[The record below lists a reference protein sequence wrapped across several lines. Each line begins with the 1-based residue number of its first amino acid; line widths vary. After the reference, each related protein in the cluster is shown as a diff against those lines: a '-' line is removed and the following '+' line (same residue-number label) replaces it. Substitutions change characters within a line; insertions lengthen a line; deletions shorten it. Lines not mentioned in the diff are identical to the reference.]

1 MKHLA
6 IWLVVIV
13 LIALAGRLALPE
25 RRGIEFDAAKFE
37 DEPGSGPAAESVI
50 ARRLGAGPLP
60 NFVVIL
66 ADDLGYGDLSAY
78 GTRAIQTPNLDRLA
92 DEGARF
98 TEFYASAPI
107 CSPSRAGLLTGRYP
121 VRTGVS
127 YIIFASDVSIGQRL
141 NLALVRTTTRLGI
154 ADFHDSVVP
163 GLPDSEIT
171 IAEALKVVG
180 YATGMIGKWHLGD
193 FSHDRRY
200 LPTRH
205 GFDFYVGIPH
215 SNDEFPVAYF
225 RNEEEISPNIGLEQE
240 QLTRD
245 FTEAAIEFIE
255 ENAARPFFLYF
266 AHKDV
271 HLPFFP
277 SDGFRG
283 KSAAGLYGDAAE
295 ELDWSVG
302 RILETLDRLGLRNR
316 TLVLFTSDNGPW
328 YEGDTAG
335 LRGRKGM
342 SFEGSFRVPM
352 IASWPGRIPPR
363 SQIDAPAMNIDVFPT
378 LLELA
383 GLELPR
389 DREIDGRS
397 LWPLL
402 SGESRQSPH
411 EALLFFHD
419 KVIDGVRSGSWKYY
433 RQANRYRWP
442 IPMDDPATVPGRRVG
457 RYTYTDERTG
467 RSAHLLPEFPI
478 LYDLSRDR
486 AESYNVIDRHQEVAQ
501 RLEQLITDWETRLA
515 HNPRGWK

>member
-1 MKHLA
+1 MKRFVR
-6 IWLVVIV
+6 WLVVIAAV
-13 LIALAGRLALPE
+13 AAAGSLALWGRGAGRFNPSAFQDRP
-25 RRGIEFDAAKFE
+25 GTV
-37 DEPGSGPAAESVI
+37 EPPSAVI
-50 ARRLGAGPLP
+50 ARKGGAIELP

-66 ADDLGYGDLSAY
+66 ADDLGYGDLHAY
-78 GTRAIQTPNLDRLA
+78 GTEAIRTPNLDRLA
-92 DEGARF
+92 DEGVRF

-127 YIIFASDVSIGQRL
+127 YIIFASDVSLGQRL
-141 NLALVRTTTRLGI
+141 NLALVRTTTRLGM

-171 IAEALKVVG
+171 LAEALKVAG
-180 YATGMIGKWHLGD
+180 YATGMVGKWHLGD

-215 SNDEFPVAYF
+215 SNDEFPVAYY
-225 RNEEEISPNIGLEQE
+225 RNEEELSPNIGLDQE
-240 QLTRD
+240 HLTSD
-245 FTEAAIEFIE
+245 FTKAAIEFIE
-255 ENAARPFFLYF
+255 KNAARPFFLYF

-277 SDGFRG
+277 SDRFRG

-302 RILETLDRLGLRNR
+302 RILETLDRLDLRKK

-352 IASWPGRIPPR
+352 IASWPGRIAPR
-363 SQIDAPAMNIDVFPT
+363 SQVDVPAMNIDIFPT
-378 LLELA
+378 LLDIA

-402 SGESRQSPH
+402 SGRSHESPH

-442 IPMDDPATVPGRRVG
+442 VPMDDPATVPGKRVA
-457 RYTYTDERTG
+457 RYIYTDEKTG
-467 RSAHLLPEFPI
+467 RTAHLLPEFPI
-478 LYDLSRDR
+478 LYDLSHDR
-486 AESYNVIDRHQEVAQ
+486 AEAYNVIDRHRDVAE
-501 RLEQLITDWETRLA
+501 RLERMIAQWETRLA
-515 HNPRGWK
+515 ENPRGWK